1 METSFATRWRWG
13 STKLQYSPRGLSVGC
28 PVAGGARPTSHSLR
42 NADYPPFEGGIKA
55 GLGSVMCSVIP
66 PPPLP
71 RAARAAGSLPRQMCC
86 DCCLAVILLG
96 SRCCGRLC
104 GQLMCGC
111 VGGGGIPLPGWSLR
125 APRAP
130 APHTS
135 PLRFSR
141 FPPELFLPRLRL
153 SDPCSGV
160 QLYLSMASPPPP
172 PTATIATSTTGC
184 VRTVGPVRSG
194 TGAAATTAR
203 CSATSRYF

>member
-1 METSFATRWRWG
+1 MSGRR
-13 STKLQYSPRGLSVGC
+13 RC
-28 PVAGGARPTSHSLR
+28 TSHVPL
-42 NADYPPFEGGIKA
+42 PPQRRLPTVRRRHQGRTR
-55 GLGSVMCSVIP
+55 LGDVLGDP